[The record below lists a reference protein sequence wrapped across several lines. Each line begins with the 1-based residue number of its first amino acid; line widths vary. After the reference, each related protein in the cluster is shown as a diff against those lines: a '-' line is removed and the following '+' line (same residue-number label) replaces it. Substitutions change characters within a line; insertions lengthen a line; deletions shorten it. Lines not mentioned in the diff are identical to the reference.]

1 MKIGYIRT
9 STIEQNLD
17 RQKQIKKDNYI
28 ELLFS
33 EQVSG
38 KNANSIL
45 NDMLNSIST
54 NDEVVIASLDR
65 QSRNYKDF

>member
-1 MKIGYIRT
+1 M
-9 STIEQNLD
+9 STINQNLD
-17 RQKQIKKDNYI
+17 RQKQIKKDNNI